1 MNQPW
6 RLIIPSKIRVMIAWE
21 NSKILMAMRMEE
33 DDELEDGDEIM
44 VDDGTGEEEKE
55 PEYEVYIPGR
65 ALEDGEKLEID
76 NSTYDMYHQFSVN
89 WPCLTFD
96 IIPDGLGDNRTKF
109 PMSLYLAAG
118 TQADSA
124 EKNQVQIMKIS
135 QLCKTIH
142 DDDAAVEGDSDD
154 EIDEDPILETRSLAH
169 IGGVNRIRVHAP
181 LPEVVLAATWSETG
195 KVNIYNLH
203 PSLFAMDHPGTTV
216 PAAALQP
223 LHIVETH
230 GMHEG
235 YAMDWSSLEAGKLL
249 TGDNDRRIYLTT
261 INDSG
266 IFPDRVP
273 FSGHQSSVEDLQ
285 WSPVQKNIFAS
296 CSADKTVRIWDIR
309 AKKRAHVTFTAHNE
323 DVNVISWNRNVS
335 HLLAS
340 GSDDGTFSIWDL
352 RSLKVVS
359 SGKPAPVAH
368 FKWHTAP
375 ITSIEW
381 HPTDE
386 STLAVAGADDQVTQW
401 DLSVEQDDE
410 DPAHAALKQAN
421 GAVVPPQLLFSH
433 QGQTNI
439 KEIHWHR
446 QLPGCMVSTAESGF
460 NIFKTI
466 SV

>member
-1 MNQPW
+1 
-6 RLIIPSKIRVMIAWE
+6 
-21 NSKILMAMRMEE
+21 
-33 DDELEDGDEIM
+33 
-44 VDDGTGEEEKE
+44 
-55 PEYEVYIPGR
+55 
-65 ALEDGEKLEID
+65 
-76 NSTYDMYHQFSVN
+76 
-89 WPCLTFD
+89 
-96 IIPDGLGDNRTKF
+96 
-109 PMSLYLAAG
+109 
-118 TQADSA
+118 
-124 EKNQVQIMKIS
+124 
-135 QLCKTIH
+135 
-142 DDDAAVEGDSDD
+142 
-154 EIDEDPILETRSLAH
+154 
-169 IGGVNRIRVHAP
+169 
-181 LPEVVLAATWSETG
+181 
-195 KVNIYNLH
+195 
-203 PSLFAMDHPGTTV
+203 MDHPGTTV

-273 FSGHQSSVEDLQ
+273 FFGHQSSVEDLQ

-309 AKKRAHVTFTAHNE
+309 AKKRAHVTFTAHDE

-359 SGKPAPVAH
+359 GGKPAPVAH

-421 GAVVPPQLLFSH
+421 GAVIPPQLLFSH